1 MILLENHA
9 DVSGAPQQKW
19 PIYKAFRDSI
29 NSFDACA
36 GVRGIPSDKGRARM
50 LKLALPFSLALLVM
64 AAPAIAAGYQA
75 SLGPMPLD
83 DETKAVIAGRGE
95 ATASYDGK
103 TLTLKGSF
111 RGLPSNATEAP
122 LFLSPAIGVPGKQV
136 LDLEVTKSTSGT
148 LSASTALSSA
158 QAAALRTGKLYI
170 QINSEKAPSGYE
182 WGPKGTLWGWI
193 FPAHETVGQNVP
205 QQNHW
210 FIPQ

>member
-1 MILLENHA
+1 
-9 DVSGAPQQKW
+9 
-19 PIYKAFRDSI
+19 
-29 NSFDACA
+29 
-36 GVRGIPSDKGRARM
+36 M
-50 LKLALPFSLALLVM
+50 LKLALPLSLALLAI
-64 AAPAIAAGYQA
+64 AAPALAADYQA

-111 RGLPSNATEAP
+111 HGLPSNATEAH
-122 LFLSPAIGVPGKQV
+122 LFLSPATGVPGKPV
-136 LDLEVTKSTSGT
+136 LDLDVTKSTSGT
-148 LSASTALSSA
+148 LSASTALTSA

-170 QINSEKAPSGYE
+170 QINSEKAPANYE

-205 QQNHW
+205 QQDHW
-210 FIPQ
+210 FIPQLDTPSR